1 MSCGGST
8 AVSVTAVD
16 DSELAPPASGFP
28 LGEGCCRSR
37 NERGV
42 LAKKRIGVA
51 LCGRAKSN
59 ISLRRSKFKSGYGYI
74 LFFKL

>member
-28 LGEGCCRSR
+28 LGEGCCKSR

-59 ISLRRSKFKSGYGYI
+59 ISLKKKQIQERLRIQSIF
-74 LFFKL
+74 